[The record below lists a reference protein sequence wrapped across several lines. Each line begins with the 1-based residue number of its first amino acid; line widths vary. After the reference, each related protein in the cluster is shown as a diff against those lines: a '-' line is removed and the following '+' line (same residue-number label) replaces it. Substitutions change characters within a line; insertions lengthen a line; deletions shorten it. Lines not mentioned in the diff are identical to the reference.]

1 MPKLLIIVQQEEESK
16 DEWTDVTMRHNH
28 PMRVPVT
35 LAVATTHLRITT
47 VCILLDEN
55 GPWLIL
61 LLDETFQH
69 PRVSSDRDY
78 PSE

>member
-1 MPKLLIIVQQEEESK
+1 MAELLHVVQQEEESK

-47 VCILLDEN
+47 VRLPLGWKC
-55 GPWLIL
+55 L
-61 LLDETFQH
+61 LLMSPSDEAF
-69 PRVSSDRDY
+69 
-78 PSE
+78 